1 MRLSVFSTALI
12 CAVAGLLL
20 SACAGGAPAWITE
33 VERDHP
39 MVGRIVDPATGS
51 AVSSAEAARRVTR
64 ARYVF
69 LGEKHDNPDHHVI
82 QATLLQAMTD
92 AGLRPAVVWE
102 MIDEDQSPRLAQFLA
117 SNPKDGAQMGAAVG
131 WERSGWPDWAI
142 YRPIADAAIAA
153 KLPMGAASPKRS
165 VLRRPAPTPAF
176 AMPANLLDGL
186 KEELLQSHCGQLP
199 GSALGPMATA
209 QQRRD
214 LAMADSMVSHA
225 TADGAVLIAGN
236 GHARRDR
243 GAPWWLTRLGVDPS
257 SILSIGLLEVDPGR
271 RTPEALAGLA
281 AQFDLVYLTP
291 RVDSEDPC
299 TKFAEQLKR
308 LRK

>member
-1 MRLSVFSTALI
+1 MRLSVLPSALV
-12 CAVAGLLL
+12 CALAGLLL
-20 SACAGGAPAWITE
+20 SACAEVSPAWISE
-33 VERDHP
+33 VERGHP
-39 MVGRIVDPATGS
+39 LVGRIVDPATGGE
-51 AVSSAEAARRVTR
+51 VSSVEATQRIRR
-64 ARYVF
+64 ARYVL
-69 LGEKHDNPDHHVI
+69 LGEKHDNPDHHML
-82 QATLLQAMTD
+82 QATLLQAVTD
-92 AGLRPAVVWE
+92 AGRRPAVVWE

-117 SNPKDGAQMGAAVG
+117 SNPKDGAQMGAALG

-165 VLRRPAPTPAF
+165 VLRRPAPAASFALPAS
-176 AMPANLLDGL
+176 LLDGL
-186 KEELLQSHCGQLP
+186 KDELLQSHCGQLP

-214 LAMADSMVSHA
+214 LAMADSMISHA

-243 GAPWWLTRLGVDPS
+243 GAPWWLTRLGVDPA
-257 SILSIGLLEVDPGR
+257 SILSVGLLEVDPNR
-271 RTPEALAGLA
+271 RGVEAMTGLA

>member
-1 MRLSVFSTALI
+1 MRLSVLPTALI
-12 CAVAGLLL
+12 CAVVGLLL
-20 SACAGGAPAWITE
+20 SACAGVAPAWITE

-39 MVGRIVDPATGS
+39 MVGRIVDPATGG
-51 AVSSAEAARRVTR
+51 AVSSAEAAQRITR

-82 QATLLQAMTD
+82 QAALLQAMTD

-131 WERSGWPDWAI
+131 WERSGWPDWSI

-271 RTPEALAGLA
+271 RAPEAMTGLA